1 MNTYLEAANHLQYE
15 PVTGFFTWLH
25 IDAVRPHLRGKS
37 AGCAYSDGYVYIRFN
52 GKRLLAH
59 RLAWIKVHKQMPDRQ
74 IDHINM
80 CRSEN
85 RIDNLRLATLT
96 DNNRNRKAQSN
107 NTSGYKGVTF
117 HKGTGRFQAKI
128 CVNKRRISL
137 GYFESAERASIAYQK
152 AAKEHHGDF
161 ARFQ

>member
-1 MNTYLEAANHLQYE
+1 MNTYSEAADYLQYE
-15 PVTGFFTWLH
+15 PATGLFTWAR
-25 IDAVRPHLRGKS
+25 IDAVRPNLRGKN

-59 RLAWIKVHKQMPDRQ
+59 RLAWIKVHKQMPDAQ

-80 CRSEN
+80 CRSDN
-85 RIDNLRLATLT
+85 RIDNLRIASVT
-96 DNNRNRKAQSN
+96 DNNRNRKAKSN
-107 NTSGYKGVTF
+107 NTSGFKGVTF
-117 HKGTGRFQAKI
+117 HKGTNKFNAKI

-137 GYFESAERASIAYQK
+137 GYFDSAEQASVVYQQ
-152 AAKEHHGDF
+152 AAREHHGNF